1 MLSRNAARVVALLV
15 PRVRAAW
22 PAIGA
27 IALAVVLVHS
37 GVAHLDATHGLDAYY
52 RALTG
57 GDGWARPVGIVQLL
71 AAGGL
76 AFRRTRVTAA
86 SAVGAVLVLAL
97 ANQLRLDRAGAASVP
112 LLLLFAW
119 AAVVAWGESRRGR
132 GAPGLL

>member
-1 MLSRNAARVVALLV
+1 MLSRSAARVFALLA

-27 IALAVVLVHS
+27 IALAVVLANS
-37 GVAHLDATHGLDAYY
+37 GLAHLDPAHGLDAHY
-52 RALTG
+52 RAIVG
-57 GDGWARPVGIVQLL
+57 GDGWARPVGILQLL

-76 AFRRTRVTAA
+76 ATRRTRVTAA

>member
-1 MLSRNAARVVALLV
+1 MLSRSAARVFALLA

-76 AFRRTRVTAA
+76 AFRRTRVTTA
-86 SAVGAVLVLAL
+86 SALGAVLVLAL
-97 ANQLRLDRAGAASVP
+97 ANQLRLERAGAASVP

-119 AAVVAWGESRRGR
+119 AVVVAWGEARRGR
-132 GAPGLL
+132 GAPGSL